1 MSAAITHT
9 PTTSAPIHYFYVM
22 PKPCLRHNI
31 AQTVLYTPG
40 RAPLNRRFNPAL
52 SERVMIGTIARM
64 GHNILLAALALITVA
79 ICLQFR

>member
-1 MSAAITHT
+1 MSQPPRSPQPLFLFNAEIL
-9 PTTSAPIHYFYVM
+9 
-22 PKPCLRHNI
+22 LRSQLC
-31 AQTVLYTPG
+31 AKRSLYSR